1 MQEEKC
7 ELLDEGTKRIKLSRR
22 SDNEFTY
29 IYWWGVSSISINDY
43 FGDSLFFFVA
53 QYYISKSMFPMKHT

>member
-29 IYWWGVSSISINDY
+29 IYWWGVSSIRINDF
-43 FGDSLFFFVA
+43 FGDSLF
-53 QYYISKSMFPMKHT
+53 SL